1 MKVIIVGAHGEAK
14 ELINRVS
21 SGWSISVIDLD
32 QEKLRNF
39 TTNRQIDKI
48 QGDATSSLVLKK
60 AGLDEATAIVTLTLS
75 DEVNLEILKIAKQND
90 ILRLSSIINDSSN
103 IDKFKELDVELVEPD
118 ILLARRFEHILE
130 PRRVVS
136 QAFAGGRAEAL
147 EIEISSDSP
156 VRGKKLREIGS
167 DYYIVGALLRKGKV
181 IIPHGDTEIETGDL
195 VTIVLQSG
203 AFSNVINLFSG
214 SESRFPLEFGK
225 DIVVVLDNEKNLKY
239 LSESEFFIRNTK
251 ATSLKLITKEDLFD
265 NNLES
270 TEETLKAVLKD
281 QEFDITY
288 KNKISNKDLEN
299 YKGITVVERKE
310 NDKGKSYGEGWHT
323 DSSYLE
329 KTPKYTCLM
338 GKIVKKDQ
346 GQTLF
351 ASQLASYEALDQET
365 KDKIQ
370 NLVGIFSS
378 AGPISVTRLEREAER
393 GTGKSKDFVAEH
405 QIVKKVGTRKTLY
418 LSPGH
423 TIAIK
428 NLPEKESKDLLK
440 YLFNHQTKKEFQ
452 NSFFWEKN
460 TIVIW
465 DNHSVIHSAT
475 PFQGRRMMHRII
487 LDA

>member
-60 AGLDEATAIVTLTLS
+60 AGLDEATAIITLTLS
-75 DEVNLEILKIAKQND
+75 DEVNLEILKIAQQNN
-90 ILRLSSIINDSSN
+90 ILRLSSIINDSTN
-103 IDKFKELDVELVEPD
+103 VDKFKELDVELVEPD

-225 DIVVVLDNEKNLKY
+225 DIVVVLDNEKNLKN

-299 YKGITVVERKE
+299 FINENSIGTIFYPAEDSISKSKIKSLISIANKLKIPILFSRSTYPYKTIGLLINDNFDE
-310 NDKGKSYGEGWHT
+310 N
-323 DSSYLE
+323 SSNAIAFDLSSTMSA
-329 KTPKYTCLM
+329 K
-338 GKIVKKDQ
+338 
-346 GQTLF
+346 
-351 ASQLASYEALDQET
+351 
-365 KDKIQ
+365 
-370 NLVGIFSS
+370 LVGVIINQPTFLQSEGEQKVSNTVQKLQDIALSHEVQLDFENFEGNEAKIFTDQTQSYDLSIIGSS
-378 AGPISVTRLEREAER
+378 SSQSWQDRKVIEFVSTKSSSSV
-393 GTGKSKDFVAEH
+393 
-405 QIVKKVGTRKTLY
+405 LY
-418 LSPGH
+418 IP
-423 TIAIK
+423 
-428 NLPEKESKDLLK
+428 
-440 YLFNHQTKKEFQ
+440 
-452 NSFFWEKN
+452 
-460 TIVIW
+460 
-465 DNHSVIHSAT
+465 
-475 PFQGRRMMHRII
+475 R
-487 LDA
+487 

>member
-75 DEVNLEILKIAKQND
+75 DEVNLEILKIAKQNN
-90 ILRLSSIINDSSN
+90 ILRLSSIINDSSH

-225 DIVVVLDNEKNLKY
+225 DIVVVLDNEKNLKN

-299 YKGITVVERKE
+299 FINENSIGTIFYPVEDSISKSKIKSLISIANKSKIPILFSRSTYPYKTIGLLINDNFDENSSNAIAFDLSSTMSAKLAGVIINQPTFLQSDGEQKVSDTVQKLQDLALSHEVQLDFE
-310 NDKGKSYGEGWHT
+310 NFEGNEAKIFT
-323 DSSYLE
+323 DQTSSYDLSII
-329 KTPKYTCLM
+329 
-338 GKIVKKDQ
+338 GSNS
-346 GQTLF
+346 
-351 ASQLASYEALDQET
+351 SQSWQDRKVIEFVST
-365 KDKIQ
+365 
-370 NLVGIFSS
+370 NSNSS
-378 AGPISVTRLEREAER
+378 V
-393 GTGKSKDFVAEH
+393 
-405 QIVKKVGTRKTLY
+405 LY
-418 LSPGH
+418 IP
-423 TIAIK
+423 
-428 NLPEKESKDLLK
+428 
-440 YLFNHQTKKEFQ
+440 
-452 NSFFWEKN
+452 
-460 TIVIW
+460 
-465 DNHSVIHSAT
+465 
-475 PFQGRRMMHRII
+475 R
-487 LDA
+487 

>member
-75 DEVNLEILKIAKQND
+75 DEVNLEILKIAKQNN
-90 ILRLSSIINDSSN
+90 ILRLSSIINDSSH

-225 DIVVVLDNEKNLKY
+225 DIVVVLDNEKNLKN

-265 NNLES
+265 NDLES

-299 YKGITVVERKE
+299 FINENSIGTIFYPVEDSISKSKIKSLISIANKSKIPVLFSRSTYPYKTIGLLINDNFDENSSNAIAFDLSSTMSAKLVGVIINQPTFLQSDGEQKVSDTVQKLQDLALSHEVQLDFE
-310 NDKGKSYGEGWHT
+310 NFEGNEAKIFT
-323 DSSYLE
+323 DQTSSYDLSII
-329 KTPKYTCLM
+329 
-338 GKIVKKDQ
+338 GSNS
-346 GQTLF
+346 
-351 ASQLASYEALDQET
+351 SQSWQDRKVIEFVST
-365 KDKIQ
+365 
-370 NLVGIFSS
+370 NSNSS
-378 AGPISVTRLEREAER
+378 V
-393 GTGKSKDFVAEH
+393 
-405 QIVKKVGTRKTLY
+405 LY
-418 LSPGH
+418 IP
-423 TIAIK
+423 
-428 NLPEKESKDLLK
+428 
-440 YLFNHQTKKEFQ
+440 
-452 NSFFWEKN
+452 
-460 TIVIW
+460 
-465 DNHSVIHSAT
+465 
-475 PFQGRRMMHRII
+475 R
-487 LDA
+487 

>member
-75 DEVNLEILKIAKQND
+75 DEINLEILKIAKQND

-225 DIVVVLDNEKNLKY
+225 DIVVVLDNEKNLKN

-299 YKGITVVERKE
+299 FINENSIGTIFYPVEDSISKSKIKSLISIANKSKIPILFSRSTYPYKTIGLLINDNFDENSSNSIAFDLSSTMSAKLVGVIINQPTFLQSEGEQKVSDTVQKLQDLALSHEVQLDFE
-310 NDKGKSYGEGWHT
+310 NFEGNEAKIFT
-323 DSSYLE
+323 DQTSSYDLSII
-329 KTPKYTCLM
+329 
-338 GKIVKKDQ
+338 GSNS
-346 GQTLF
+346 
-351 ASQLASYEALDQET
+351 SQSWQDRKVIEFVST
-365 KDKIQ
+365 
-370 NLVGIFSS
+370 NSNSS
-378 AGPISVTRLEREAER
+378 V
-393 GTGKSKDFVAEH
+393 
-405 QIVKKVGTRKTLY
+405 LY
-418 LSPGH
+418 IP
-423 TIAIK
+423 
-428 NLPEKESKDLLK
+428 
-440 YLFNHQTKKEFQ
+440 
-452 NSFFWEKN
+452 
-460 TIVIW
+460 
-465 DNHSVIHSAT
+465 
-475 PFQGRRMMHRII
+475 R
-487 LDA
+487 

>member
-75 DEVNLEILKIAKQND
+75 DEVNLEILKIAKQNN
-90 ILRLSSIINDSSN
+90 ILRLSSIINDSSH

-225 DIVVVLDNEKNLKY
+225 DIVVVLDDEKNLKN

-251 ATSLKLITKEDLFD
+251 ANSLKLITKEDLFD

-299 YKGITVVERKE
+299 FINENSIGTIFYPVEDSISKSKIKSLISIANKSKIPVLFSRSTYPYKTIGLLINDNFDENSSNAIAFDLSSTMSAKLVGVIINQPTFLQSDGEQKLSDTVQKLQDLALSHEVQLDFE
-310 NDKGKSYGEGWHT
+310 NFEGNEAKIFT
-323 DSSYLE
+323 DQTSSYDLSII
-329 KTPKYTCLM
+329 
-338 GKIVKKDQ
+338 GSNS
-346 GQTLF
+346 
-351 ASQLASYEALDQET
+351 SQSWQDRKVIEFVST
-365 KDKIQ
+365 
-370 NLVGIFSS
+370 NSNSS
-378 AGPISVTRLEREAER
+378 V
-393 GTGKSKDFVAEH
+393 
-405 QIVKKVGTRKTLY
+405 LY
-418 LSPGH
+418 IP
-423 TIAIK
+423 
-428 NLPEKESKDLLK
+428 
-440 YLFNHQTKKEFQ
+440 
-452 NSFFWEKN
+452 
-460 TIVIW
+460 
-465 DNHSVIHSAT
+465 
-475 PFQGRRMMHRII
+475 R
-487 LDA
+487 

>member
-225 DIVVVLDNEKNLKY
+225 DIVVVLDNEKNLKN

-299 YKGITVVERKE
+299 FINENSIGTIFYPVEESISKSKIKSLISIANKSKIPVLFSRSTYPYKTIGLLINDNFDENSSNAIAFDLSSTMSAKLVGVIINQPTFLQSDGEQKVSDTVQKLQDLALSHEVQLDFE
-310 NDKGKSYGEGWHT
+310 NFEGNEAKIFT
-323 DSSYLE
+323 DQTSSYDLSII
-329 KTPKYTCLM
+329 
-338 GKIVKKDQ
+338 GSNS
-346 GQTLF
+346 
-351 ASQLASYEALDQET
+351 SQSWQDRKVIEFVST
-365 KDKIQ
+365 
-370 NLVGIFSS
+370 NSNSS
-378 AGPISVTRLEREAER
+378 V
-393 GTGKSKDFVAEH
+393 
-405 QIVKKVGTRKTLY
+405 LY
-418 LSPGH
+418 IP
-423 TIAIK
+423 
-428 NLPEKESKDLLK
+428 
-440 YLFNHQTKKEFQ
+440 
-452 NSFFWEKN
+452 
-460 TIVIW
+460 
-465 DNHSVIHSAT
+465 
-475 PFQGRRMMHRII
+475 R
-487 LDA
+487 

>member
-1 MKVIIVGAHGEAK
+1 VKVIIVGAHGEAK

-60 AGLDEATAIVTLTLS
+60 AGLDEATAIITLTLS

-103 IDKFKELDVELVEPD
+103 VDKFKELDVELVEPD

-203 AFSNVINLFSG
+203 AFSSVINLFSG

-225 DIVVVLDNEKNLKY
+225 DIVVVLDNEKNLKN

-251 ATSLKLITKEDLFD
+251 ATSLKLITKEDLFE

-299 YKGITVVERKE
+299 FVNENSIGTIFYPVE
-310 NDKGKSYGEGWHT
+310 
-323 DSSYLE
+323 DS
-329 KTPKYTCLM
+329 
-338 GKIVKKDQ
+338 
-346 GQTLF
+346 
-351 ASQLASYEALDQET
+351 
-365 KDKIQ
+365 
-370 NLVGIFSS
+370 
-378 AGPISVTRLEREAER
+378 IS
-393 GTGKSKDFVAEH
+393 KSKIKSLIGVANKSKVPILFSRSTYPYKTIGLLINDNFNESSSNSIAFDLSSTMSAKLAGVIINQPKFLQSEGEQKVSNTVQKLQDLALSHEVQLDFENFEGNEAKIFTD
-405 QIVKKVGTRKTLY
+405 QTSGYDLSIIGSNSSQSWQDRKVIEFVSTNSNSSVLY
-418 LSPGH
+418 IP
-423 TIAIK
+423 
-428 NLPEKESKDLLK
+428 
-440 YLFNHQTKKEFQ
+440 
-452 NSFFWEKN
+452 
-460 TIVIW
+460 
-465 DNHSVIHSAT
+465 
-475 PFQGRRMMHRII
+475 R
-487 LDA
+487 

>member
-1 MKVIIVGAHGEAK
+1 MCIRDR
-14 ELINRVS
+14 INSIS
-21 SGWSISVIDLD
+21 SGWSISVVDLD

-90 ILRLSSIINDSSN
+90 ILRLSSIINDSAN

-181 IIPHGDTEIETGDL
+181 IIPHGDTEIKTGDL

-225 DIVVVLDNEKNLKY
+225 DIVVVLDNEKNLKN

-288 KNKISNKDLEN
+288 RNKISNKDLEN
-299 YKGITVVERKE
+299 FINENSIGTIFYPVEESISKSKIKSLISIANKSKIPILFSRSTYPYKTIGLLINDNFDENSSNSIAFDLSSTMSAKLAGVIINQPTFLQSDGEQKVSDTVQKLQDLALSHEVQLDFE
-310 NDKGKSYGEGWHT
+310 NFEGNEAKIFT
-323 DSSYLE
+323 DQTSSYDLSII
-329 KTPKYTCLM
+329 
-338 GKIVKKDQ
+338 GSNS
-346 GQTLF
+346 
-351 ASQLASYEALDQET
+351 SQSWQDRKVIEFVST
-365 KDKIQ
+365 
-370 NLVGIFSS
+370 NSNSS
-378 AGPISVTRLEREAER
+378 L
-393 GTGKSKDFVAEH
+393 
-405 QIVKKVGTRKTLY
+405 LY
-418 LSPGH
+418 IP
-423 TIAIK
+423 
-428 NLPEKESKDLLK
+428 
-440 YLFNHQTKKEFQ
+440 
-452 NSFFWEKN
+452 
-460 TIVIW
+460 
-465 DNHSVIHSAT
+465 
-475 PFQGRRMMHRII
+475 R
-487 LDA
+487 

>member
-14 ELINRVS
+14 ELINRIS
-21 SGWSISVIDLD
+21 SGWSISVVDLD

-90 ILRLSSIINDSSN
+90 ILRLSSIINDSAN

-225 DIVVVLDNEKNLKY
+225 DIVVVLDNEKNLKN

-288 KNKISNKDLEN
+288 RNKISNKDLEN
-299 YKGITVVERKE
+299 FINENSIGTIFYPVEESISKSKIKSLISIANKSKIPILFSRSTYPYKTIGLLINDNFDENSSNSIAFDLSSTMSAKLAGVIINQPTFLQSDGEQKVSDTVQKLQDLALSHEVKLDFE
-310 NDKGKSYGEGWHT
+310 NFEGNEAKIFT
-323 DSSYLE
+323 DQTSSYDLSII
-329 KTPKYTCLM
+329 
-338 GKIVKKDQ
+338 GSNS
-346 GQTLF
+346 
-351 ASQLASYEALDQET
+351 SQSWQDRKVIEFVST
-365 KDKIQ
+365 
-370 NLVGIFSS
+370 NSNSS
-378 AGPISVTRLEREAER
+378 L
-393 GTGKSKDFVAEH
+393 
-405 QIVKKVGTRKTLY
+405 LY
-418 LSPGH
+418 IP
-423 TIAIK
+423 
-428 NLPEKESKDLLK
+428 
-440 YLFNHQTKKEFQ
+440 
-452 NSFFWEKN
+452 
-460 TIVIW
+460 
-465 DNHSVIHSAT
+465 
-475 PFQGRRMMHRII
+475 R
-487 LDA
+487 

>member
-14 ELINRVS
+14 ELINRIS
-21 SGWSISVIDLD
+21 SGWSISVVDLD

-75 DEVNLEILKIAKQND
+75 DEVNLEILKIAKEND
-90 ILRLSSIINDSSN
+90 ILRLSSIINDSAN

-181 IIPHGDTEIETGDL
+181 IIPHGDTEIKTGDL

-225 DIVVVLDNEKNLKY
+225 DIVVVLDNEKNLKN

-288 KNKISNKDLEN
+288 KNKISNKDLEKFIN
-299 YKGITVVERKE
+299 ENSIGTIFYPVEESISKSKIKSLISIANKSKIPILFSRSTYPYKTIGLLINDNFDE
-310 NDKGKSYGEGWHT
+310 NSSNSIAFDLSSTLSAKLAGVIINQPTFLQSDGEQKVSDTIQKLQDLALSHEVKLDFENFEGNEAKIFT
-323 DSSYLE
+323 DQTSSYDLSII
-329 KTPKYTCLM
+329 
-338 GKIVKKDQ
+338 GSNS
-346 GQTLF
+346 
-351 ASQLASYEALDQET
+351 SQSWQDRKVIEFVST
-365 KDKIQ
+365 
-370 NLVGIFSS
+370 NSNSS
-378 AGPISVTRLEREAER
+378 L
-393 GTGKSKDFVAEH
+393 
-405 QIVKKVGTRKTLY
+405 LY
-418 LSPGH
+418 IP
-423 TIAIK
+423 
-428 NLPEKESKDLLK
+428 
-440 YLFNHQTKKEFQ
+440 
-452 NSFFWEKN
+452 
-460 TIVIW
+460 
-465 DNHSVIHSAT
+465 
-475 PFQGRRMMHRII
+475 R
-487 LDA
+487 

>member
-75 DEVNLEILKIAKQND
+75 DEVNLEILKIAQQND
-90 ILRLSSIINDSSN
+90 ILRLSSIINNSSN

-225 DIVVVLDNEKNLKY
+225 DIVVVLDNEKNLKN

-299 YKGITVVERKE
+299 FTNENSIGTIFYPVEDSISKSKIKSLISIANKSKIPVLFSRSTYPYKTIGLLINDNFDENSSNAIAFDLSSTMSAKLVGVIINQPTFLQSDGEQKVSDTVQKLQDLALSHEVQLDFE
-310 NDKGKSYGEGWHT
+310 NFEGNEAKIFT
-323 DSSYLE
+323 DQTSSYDLSII
-329 KTPKYTCLM
+329 
-338 GKIVKKDQ
+338 GSNS
-346 GQTLF
+346 
-351 ASQLASYEALDQET
+351 SQSWQDRKVIEFVST
-365 KDKIQ
+365 
-370 NLVGIFSS
+370 NSNSS
-378 AGPISVTRLEREAER
+378 V
-393 GTGKSKDFVAEH
+393 
-405 QIVKKVGTRKTLY
+405 LY
-418 LSPGH
+418 IP
-423 TIAIK
+423 
-428 NLPEKESKDLLK
+428 
-440 YLFNHQTKKEFQ
+440 
-452 NSFFWEKN
+452 
-460 TIVIW
+460 
-465 DNHSVIHSAT
+465 
-475 PFQGRRMMHRII
+475 R
-487 LDA
+487 

>member
-60 AGLDEATAIVTLTLS
+60 AGLDEATAIITLTLS

-103 IDKFKELDVELVEPD
+103 VDKFKELDVELVEPD

-203 AFSNVINLFSG
+203 AFSSVINLFSG

-225 DIVVVLDNEKNLKY
+225 DIVVVLDNEKNLKN

-251 ATSLKLITKEDLFD
+251 ATSLKLITKEDLFE

-299 YKGITVVERKE
+299 FVNENSIGTIFYPVE
-310 NDKGKSYGEGWHT
+310 DSISKS
-323 DSSYLE
+323 
-329 KTPKYTCLM
+329 
-338 GKIVKKDQ
+338 KIKS
-346 GQTLF
+346 L
-351 ASQLASYEALDQET
+351 
-365 KDKIQ
+365 
-370 NLVGIFSS
+370 
-378 AGPISVTRLEREAER
+378 ISVAN
-393 GTGKSKDFVAEH
+393 KSKVPILFSRSTYPYKTIGLLINDNFNESSSNSIAFDLSSTMSAKLAGVIINQPKFLQSEGEQKVSNTVQKLQDLALSHEVQLDFENFEGNEAKIFTD
-405 QIVKKVGTRKTLY
+405 QTSGYDLSIIGSNSSQSWQDRKVIEFVSTNSNSSVLY
-418 LSPGH
+418 
-423 TIAIK
+423 
-428 NLPEKESKDLLK
+428 
-440 YLFNHQTKKEFQ
+440 
-452 NSFFWEKN
+452 
-460 TIVIW
+460 
-465 DNHSVIHSAT
+465 T
-475 PFQGRRMMHRII
+475 PR
-487 LDA
+487 

>member
-75 DEVNLEILKIAKQND
+75 DEVNLEILKIAKQNN
-90 ILRLSSIINDSSN
+90 ILRLSSIINDSSH

-225 DIVVVLDNEKNLKY
+225 DIVVVLDNEKNLKN

-251 ATSLKLITKEDLFD
+251 ANSLKLITKEDLFD

-299 YKGITVVERKE
+299 FINENSIGTIFYPAEDNISKSKIKSLISIANKLKIPILFSRSTYPYKTIGLLINDNFDENSSNAIAFDLSSTMSAKLVGVIINQPTFLQSDGEQKVSDTVQKLQDLALSHEVQLDFE
-310 NDKGKSYGEGWHT
+310 NFEGNEAKIFT
-323 DSSYLE
+323 DQTSSYDLSII
-329 KTPKYTCLM
+329 
-338 GKIVKKDQ
+338 GSNS
-346 GQTLF
+346 
-351 ASQLASYEALDQET
+351 SQSWQDRKVIEFVST
-365 KDKIQ
+365 
-370 NLVGIFSS
+370 NSNSS
-378 AGPISVTRLEREAER
+378 V
-393 GTGKSKDFVAEH
+393 
-405 QIVKKVGTRKTLY
+405 LY
-418 LSPGH
+418 IP
-423 TIAIK
+423 
-428 NLPEKESKDLLK
+428 
-440 YLFNHQTKKEFQ
+440 
-452 NSFFWEKN
+452 
-460 TIVIW
+460 
-465 DNHSVIHSAT
+465 
-475 PFQGRRMMHRII
+475 R
-487 LDA
+487 

>member
-39 TTNRQIDKI
+39 STNRQIDKI

-75 DEVNLEILKIAKQND
+75 DEVNLEILNIAKQNN
-90 ILRLSSIINDSSN
+90 ILRLSSIINESSN
-103 IDKFKELDVELVEPD
+103 AGKFKDLDVDLVEPD

-203 AFSNVINLFSG
+203 AFSSVINLFSG

-225 DIVVVLDNEKNLKY
+225 DIVVVLDNEKNLKN

-251 ATSLKLITKEDLFD
+251 ATSLRLITKEDLFE

-270 TEETLKAVLKD
+270 TEETLKAILKD
-281 QEFDITY
+281 QEFDVTY
-288 KNKISNKDLEN
+288 KNKITIKDLEN
-299 YKGITVVERKE
+299 FMKDNSIGTIFYPVMDGTAKSKIKSLIGVANKAKVPILFSKTTYPYKNIGLLINDNFDENSSNSIAFDLSSTMSAKLFGVIINQPKFLQSEVENKVSNTVQKLQDLALSNEVQLDFV
-310 NDKGKSYGEGWHT
+310 NFEGN
-323 DSSYLE
+323 
-329 KTPKYTCLM
+329 
-338 GKIVKKDQ
+338 
-346 GQTLF
+346 
-351 ASQLASYEALDQET
+351 EA
-365 KDKIQ
+365 K
-370 NLVGIFSS
+370 IFSEQTS
-378 AGPISVTRLEREAER
+378 DYDLAIIGSNPSQSWQDRKIIEFVSTNSNSSV
-393 GTGKSKDFVAEH
+393 
-405 QIVKKVGTRKTLY
+405 LY
-418 LSPGH
+418 VP
-423 TIAIK
+423 
-428 NLPEKESKDLLK
+428 
-440 YLFNHQTKKEFQ
+440 
-452 NSFFWEKN
+452 
-460 TIVIW
+460 
-465 DNHSVIHSAT
+465 
-475 PFQGRRMMHRII
+475 R
-487 LDA
+487 

>member
-14 ELINRVS
+14 ELINRIS

-75 DEVNLEILKIAKQND
+75 DEVNLEILKIAKQNN
-90 ILRLSSIINDSSN
+90 ILRLSSIINDSAN
-103 IDKFKELDVELVEPD
+103 IHHFKELDIEIVEPD
-118 ILLARRFEHILE
+118 TLLARRFEYILE

-136 QAFAGGRAEAL
+136 QAFAGGRAEAI

-167 DYYIVGALLRKGKV
+167 DYYIVGALLRQNKV

-225 DIVVVLDNEKNLKY
+225 DIFVVLDNEKNLKN

-251 ATSLKLITKEDLFD
+251 ATSLKVLTKQDLFD
-265 NNLES
+265 NNLE
-270 TEETLKAVLKD
+270 TIEETLKAILKD
-281 QEFDITY
+281 QEFDATF

-299 YKGITVVERKE
+299 FVKE
-310 NDKGKSYGEGWHT
+310 NSIGTIFYPVEEGVAKT
-323 DSSYLE
+323 KIKALINIANKTKIPILFSRSTYPYKTIGLLINDNFDQTSSNSIAFDLSSTMSA
-329 KTPKYTCLM
+329 K
-338 GKIVKKDQ
+338 
-346 GQTLF
+346 
-351 ASQLASYEALDQET
+351 
-365 KDKIQ
+365 
-370 NLVGIFSS
+370 LVGVTINQPKFLQSEGEQKVSSTVQKLQDLALSHEVQIDFENFEGNEAKIFTEQTSNYDLSIIGSNSS
-378 AGPISVTRLEREAER
+378 QSWQDRKIIEFVSTNSNSSV
-393 GTGKSKDFVAEH
+393 
-405 QIVKKVGTRKTLY
+405 LY
-418 LSPGH
+418 VP
-423 TIAIK
+423 
-428 NLPEKESKDLLK
+428 
-440 YLFNHQTKKEFQ
+440 
-452 NSFFWEKN
+452 
-460 TIVIW
+460 
-465 DNHSVIHSAT
+465 
-475 PFQGRRMMHRII
+475 R
-487 LDA
+487 

>member
-14 ELINRVS
+14 ELINRIS

-75 DEVNLEILKIAKQND
+75 DEVNLEILKIAKQNN
-90 ILRLSSIINDSSN
+90 ILRLSSIINDSAN
-103 IDKFKELDVELVEPD
+103 IHHFKELDIEIVEPD
-118 ILLARRFEHILE
+118 TLLARRFEYILE

-136 QAFAGGRAEAL
+136 QAFAGGRAEAI

-167 DYYIVGALLRKGKV
+167 DYYIVGALLRQNKV

-225 DIVVVLDNEKNLKY
+225 DIFVVLDNEKNLKN

-251 ATSLKLITKEDLFD
+251 ATSLKVLTKQDLFD
-265 NNLES
+265 NNLE
-270 TEETLKAVLKD
+270 TIEETLKAILKD
-281 QEFDITY
+281 QEFDATF

-299 YKGITVVERKE
+299 FVKE
-310 NDKGKSYGEGWHT
+310 NSIGTIFYPVEEGVAKT
-323 DSSYLE
+323 KIKALINIANKTKIPILFSRSTYPYKTIGLLINDNFDQTSSNSIAFDLSSTMSA
-329 KTPKYTCLM
+329 K
-338 GKIVKKDQ
+338 
-346 GQTLF
+346 
-351 ASQLASYEALDQET
+351 
-365 KDKIQ
+365 
-370 NLVGIFSS
+370 LVGVTINQPKFLQSEGEQKVSSTVQKLQDLALSHEVQLDFENFEGNEAKIFTEQTSNYDLSIIGSNSS
-378 AGPISVTRLEREAER
+378 QSWQDRKIIEFVSTNSNSSV
-393 GTGKSKDFVAEH
+393 
-405 QIVKKVGTRKTLY
+405 LY
-418 LSPGH
+418 VP
-423 TIAIK
+423 
-428 NLPEKESKDLLK
+428 
-440 YLFNHQTKKEFQ
+440 
-452 NSFFWEKN
+452 
-460 TIVIW
+460 
-465 DNHSVIHSAT
+465 
-475 PFQGRRMMHRII
+475 R
-487 LDA
+487 

>member
-75 DEVNLEILKIAKQND
+75 DEVNLEILKIAKQNN
-90 ILRLSSIINDSSN
+90 ILRLSSIINDSSH

-203 AFSNVINLFSG
+203 AFSSVINLFSG

-225 DIVVVLDNEKNLKY
+225 DIVVVLDNEKNLKN

-299 YKGITVVERKE
+299 FINENSIGTIFYPVEDSISKSKIKSLISIANKSKIPVLFSRSTYPYKTIGLLINDNFDENSSNAIAFDLSSTMSAKLVGVIINQPTFLQSDGEQKVSDTVQKLQDLALSHEVQLDFE
-310 NDKGKSYGEGWHT
+310 NFEGNEAKIFT
-323 DSSYLE
+323 DQTSSYDLS
-329 KTPKYTCLM
+329 LI
-338 GKIVKKDQ
+338 GSNS
-346 GQTLF
+346 
-351 ASQLASYEALDQET
+351 SQSWQVRKVIEFVST
-365 KDKIQ
+365 
-370 NLVGIFSS
+370 NSNSS
-378 AGPISVTRLEREAER
+378 V
-393 GTGKSKDFVAEH
+393 
-405 QIVKKVGTRKTLY
+405 LY
-418 LSPGH
+418 IP
-423 TIAIK
+423 
-428 NLPEKESKDLLK
+428 
-440 YLFNHQTKKEFQ
+440 
-452 NSFFWEKN
+452 
-460 TIVIW
+460 
-465 DNHSVIHSAT
+465 
-475 PFQGRRMMHRII
+475 R
-487 LDA
+487 

>member
-75 DEVNLEILKIAKQND
+75 DEVNLEILKIAKQNN
-90 ILRLSSIINDSSN
+90 ILRLSSIINDSSH

-225 DIVVVLDNEKNLKY
+225 DIVVVLDNEKNLKN

-251 ATSLKLITKEDLFD
+251 ANSLKLITKEDLFD

-299 YKGITVVERKE
+299 FINENSIGTIFYPVDDSISKSKIKSLISIANKSKIPVLFSRSTYPYKTIGLLINDNFDENSSNAIAFDLSSTMSAKLVGVIINQPTFLQSDGEQKVSDTVQKLQDLALSHEVQLDFE
-310 NDKGKSYGEGWHT
+310 NFEGNEAKIFT
-323 DSSYLE
+323 DQTSSYDLSII
-329 KTPKYTCLM
+329 
-338 GKIVKKDQ
+338 GSNS
-346 GQTLF
+346 
-351 ASQLASYEALDQET
+351 SQSWQDRKVIEFVST
-365 KDKIQ
+365 
-370 NLVGIFSS
+370 NSNSS
-378 AGPISVTRLEREAER
+378 V
-393 GTGKSKDFVAEH
+393 
-405 QIVKKVGTRKTLY
+405 LY
-418 LSPGH
+418 IP
-423 TIAIK
+423 
-428 NLPEKESKDLLK
+428 
-440 YLFNHQTKKEFQ
+440 
-452 NSFFWEKN
+452 
-460 TIVIW
+460 
-465 DNHSVIHSAT
+465 
-475 PFQGRRMMHRII
+475 R
-487 LDA
+487 

>member
-39 TTNRQIDKI
+39 STNRQIDKI

-75 DEVNLEILKIAKQND
+75 DEVNLEILNIAKQNN
-90 ILRLSSIINDSSN
+90 ILRLSSIINESSN
-103 IDKFKELDVELVEPD
+103 AGKFKDLDVDLVEPD

-195 VTIVLQSG
+195 VTVVLQSG

-225 DIVVVLDNEKNLKY
+225 DIVVVLDNEKNLKN

-251 ATSLKLITKEDLFD
+251 ATSLRLITKEDLFE

-270 TEETLKAVLKD
+270 TEETLKAILKD
-281 QEFDITY
+281 QEFDVTY
-288 KNKISNKDLEN
+288 KNKITIKDLEN
-299 YKGITVVERKE
+299 FMKDNSIGTIFYPVMDGTAKSKIKSLIGVANKAKVPILFSKTTYPYKNIGLLINDNFDENSSNSIAFDLSSTMSAKLFGVIINQPKFLQSEVENKVSNTVQKLQDLALSNEVQLDFV
-310 NDKGKSYGEGWHT
+310 NFEGN
-323 DSSYLE
+323 
-329 KTPKYTCLM
+329 
-338 GKIVKKDQ
+338 
-346 GQTLF
+346 
-351 ASQLASYEALDQET
+351 EA
-365 KDKIQ
+365 K
-370 NLVGIFSS
+370 IFSEQTS
-378 AGPISVTRLEREAER
+378 DYDLAIIGSNPSQSWQDRKIIEFVSTNSNSSV
-393 GTGKSKDFVAEH
+393 
-405 QIVKKVGTRKTLY
+405 LY
-418 LSPGH
+418 VP
-423 TIAIK
+423 
-428 NLPEKESKDLLK
+428 
-440 YLFNHQTKKEFQ
+440 
-452 NSFFWEKN
+452 
-460 TIVIW
+460 
-465 DNHSVIHSAT
+465 
-475 PFQGRRMMHRII
+475 R
-487 LDA
+487 

>member
-1 MKVIIVGAHGEAK
+1 VKVIIVGAHGEAK

-60 AGLDEATAIVTLTLS
+60 AGLDEATAIITLTLS

-103 IDKFKELDVELVEPD
+103 VDKFKELDVELVEPD

-203 AFSNVINLFSG
+203 AFSSVINLFSG

-225 DIVVVLDNEKNLKY
+225 DIVVVLDNEKNLKN

-251 ATSLKLITKEDLFD
+251 ATSLKLITKEDLFE

-299 YKGITVVERKE
+299 FVNENSIGTIFYPVE
-310 NDKGKSYGEGWHT
+310 
-323 DSSYLE
+323 DS
-329 KTPKYTCLM
+329 
-338 GKIVKKDQ
+338 
-346 GQTLF
+346 
-351 ASQLASYEALDQET
+351 
-365 KDKIQ
+365 
-370 NLVGIFSS
+370 
-378 AGPISVTRLEREAER
+378 IS
-393 GTGKSKDFVAEH
+393 KSKIKSLISIANKSKVPILFSRSTYPYKTIGLLINDNFNESSSNSIAFDLSSTMSAKLAGVIINQPKFLQSEGEQKVSNTVQKLQDLALSHEVQLDFENFEGNEAKIFTD
-405 QIVKKVGTRKTLY
+405 QTSGYDLSIIGSNPSQSWQDRKVIEFVSTNSNSSVLY
-418 LSPGH
+418 IP
-423 TIAIK
+423 
-428 NLPEKESKDLLK
+428 
-440 YLFNHQTKKEFQ
+440 
-452 NSFFWEKN
+452 
-460 TIVIW
+460 
-465 DNHSVIHSAT
+465 
-475 PFQGRRMMHRII
+475 R
-487 LDA
+487 

>member
-75 DEVNLEILKIAKQND
+75 DEVNLEILKIAKQNN
-90 ILRLSSIINDSSN
+90 ILRLSSIINDSSH

-225 DIVVVLDNEKNLKY
+225 DIVVVLDNEKNLKN

-299 YKGITVVERKE
+299 FINENSIGTIFYPVEDSISKSKIKSLISIANKSKIPVLFSRSTYPYKNIGLLINDNFGENSSNAIAFDLSSTMSAKLVGVIINQPTFLQSDGEQKVSDTVQKLQDLALSHEVQLDFE
-310 NDKGKSYGEGWHT
+310 NFEGNEAKIFT
-323 DSSYLE
+323 DQTSSYDLSII
-329 KTPKYTCLM
+329 
-338 GKIVKKDQ
+338 GSNS
-346 GQTLF
+346 
-351 ASQLASYEALDQET
+351 SQSWQDRKVIEFVSANS
-365 KDKIQ
+365 
-370 NLVGIFSS
+370 NSS
-378 AGPISVTRLEREAER
+378 L
-393 GTGKSKDFVAEH
+393 
-405 QIVKKVGTRKTLY
+405 LY
-418 LSPGH
+418 IP
-423 TIAIK
+423 
-428 NLPEKESKDLLK
+428 
-440 YLFNHQTKKEFQ
+440 
-452 NSFFWEKN
+452 
-460 TIVIW
+460 
-465 DNHSVIHSAT
+465 
-475 PFQGRRMMHRII
+475 R
-487 LDA
+487 

>member
-90 ILRLSSIINDSSN
+90 ILRLSSIINDSYN

-181 IIPHGDTEIETGDL
+181 IIPHGDTEIQTGDL

-225 DIVVVLDNEKNLKY
+225 DIVVVLDNEKNLKN

-288 KNKISNKDLEN
+288 RNKISNKDLEN
-299 YKGITVVERKE
+299 FINENSIGTIFYPVEESISKSKIKSLISIANKSKIPILFSRSTYPYKTIGLLINDNFDENSSNSIAFDLSSTMSAKLAGVIINQPTFLQSDGEQKVSDTVQKLQDLALSHEVQLDFE
-310 NDKGKSYGEGWHT
+310 NFEGNEAKIFT
-323 DSSYLE
+323 DQTSSYDLSII
-329 KTPKYTCLM
+329 
-338 GKIVKKDQ
+338 GSNS
-346 GQTLF
+346 
-351 ASQLASYEALDQET
+351 SQSWQDRKVIEFVST
-365 KDKIQ
+365 
-370 NLVGIFSS
+370 NSNSS
-378 AGPISVTRLEREAER
+378 L
-393 GTGKSKDFVAEH
+393 
-405 QIVKKVGTRKTLY
+405 LY
-418 LSPGH
+418 IP
-423 TIAIK
+423 
-428 NLPEKESKDLLK
+428 
-440 YLFNHQTKKEFQ
+440 
-452 NSFFWEKN
+452 
-460 TIVIW
+460 
-465 DNHSVIHSAT
+465 
-475 PFQGRRMMHRII
+475 R
-487 LDA
+487 

>member
-103 IDKFKELDVELVEPD
+103 VDKFKELDIELVEPD

-225 DIVVVLDNEKNLKY
+225 DIVVVLDNEKNLKN

-299 YKGITVVERKE
+299 FINENSIGTIFYPVEDSISKSKIKSLISIANKSKIPVLFSRSTYPYKTIGLLINDNFDENSSNAIAFDLSSTMSAKLVGVIINQPTFLQSDGEQKVSDTVQKLQDLALSHEVQLDFE
-310 NDKGKSYGEGWHT
+310 NFEGNEAKIFT
-323 DSSYLE
+323 DQTSSYDLSIIG
-329 KTPKYTCLM
+329 TNS
-338 GKIVKKDQ
+338 
-346 GQTLF
+346 
-351 ASQLASYEALDQET
+351 SQSWQDRKVIEFVST
-365 KDKIQ
+365 
-370 NLVGIFSS
+370 NSNSS
-378 AGPISVTRLEREAER
+378 V
-393 GTGKSKDFVAEH
+393 
-405 QIVKKVGTRKTLY
+405 LY
-418 LSPGH
+418 IP
-423 TIAIK
+423 
-428 NLPEKESKDLLK
+428 
-440 YLFNHQTKKEFQ
+440 
-452 NSFFWEKN
+452 
-460 TIVIW
+460 
-465 DNHSVIHSAT
+465 
-475 PFQGRRMMHRII
+475 R
-487 LDA
+487 

>member
-1 MKVIIVGAHGEAK
+1 VKVIIVGAHGEAK

-225 DIVVVLDNEKNLKY
+225 DIVVVLDNEKNLKN

-299 YKGITVVERKE
+299 FVNENSIGTIFYPVEDSISKSKIKSLISIANKSKIPVLFSRSTYPYKTIGLLINDNFDENSSNSIAFDLSSTMSAKLVGVIINQPTFLQSDGEQKVSDTVQKLQDLALSHEVQLDFE
-310 NDKGKSYGEGWHT
+310 NFEGNEAKIFT
-323 DSSYLE
+323 DQTSSYDLSII
-329 KTPKYTCLM
+329 
-338 GKIVKKDQ
+338 GSNS
-346 GQTLF
+346 
-351 ASQLASYEALDQET
+351 SQSWQDRKVIEFVST
-365 KDKIQ
+365 
-370 NLVGIFSS
+370 NSNSS
-378 AGPISVTRLEREAER
+378 V
-393 GTGKSKDFVAEH
+393 
-405 QIVKKVGTRKTLY
+405 LY
-418 LSPGH
+418 IP
-423 TIAIK
+423 
-428 NLPEKESKDLLK
+428 
-440 YLFNHQTKKEFQ
+440 
-452 NSFFWEKN
+452 
-460 TIVIW
+460 
-465 DNHSVIHSAT
+465 
-475 PFQGRRMMHRII
+475 R
-487 LDA
+487 

>member
-75 DEVNLEILKIAKQND
+75 DEVNLEILKIAKQNN
-90 ILRLSSIINDSSN
+90 ILRLSSIINDSSH

-225 DIVVVLDNEKNLKY
+225 DIVVVLDNEKNLKN

-299 YKGITVVERKE
+299 FINENSIGTIFYPVEDSISKSKIKSLISIANKSKIPVLFSRSTYPYKTIGLLINDNFDENSSNAIAFDLSSTMSAKLVGVIINQPTFLQSEGEQKVSDTVQKLQDLALSHEVQLDFE
-310 NDKGKSYGEGWHT
+310 NFEGNEAKIFT
-323 DSSYLE
+323 DQTSSYDLSII
-329 KTPKYTCLM
+329 
-338 GKIVKKDQ
+338 GSNS
-346 GQTLF
+346 
-351 ASQLASYEALDQET
+351 SQSWQDRKVIEFVST
-365 KDKIQ
+365 
-370 NLVGIFSS
+370 NSNSS
-378 AGPISVTRLEREAER
+378 V
-393 GTGKSKDFVAEH
+393 
-405 QIVKKVGTRKTLY
+405 LY
-418 LSPGH
+418 IP
-423 TIAIK
+423 
-428 NLPEKESKDLLK
+428 
-440 YLFNHQTKKEFQ
+440 
-452 NSFFWEKN
+452 
-460 TIVIW
+460 
-465 DNHSVIHSAT
+465 
-475 PFQGRRMMHRII
+475 R
-487 LDA
+487 

>member
-60 AGLDEATAIVTLTLS
+60 AGLDEATAIITLTLS

-103 IDKFKELDVELVEPD
+103 VDKFKELDVELVEPN

-225 DIVVVLDNEKNLKY
+225 DIVVVLDNEKNLKN

-299 YKGITVVERKE
+299 FINENSIGTIFYPVEDSISKSKIKSLISIANKSKIPVLFSRSTYPYKTIGLLINDNFDENSSNAIAFDLSSTMSAKLVGVIINQPTFLQSDGEQKVSDTVQKLQDLALSHEVQLDFE
-310 NDKGKSYGEGWHT
+310 NFEGNEAKIFT
-323 DSSYLE
+323 DQTSSYDLSII
-329 KTPKYTCLM
+329 
-338 GKIVKKDQ
+338 GSNS
-346 GQTLF
+346 
-351 ASQLASYEALDQET
+351 SQSWQDRKVIEFVST
-365 KDKIQ
+365 
-370 NLVGIFSS
+370 NSNSS
-378 AGPISVTRLEREAER
+378 V
-393 GTGKSKDFVAEH
+393 
-405 QIVKKVGTRKTLY
+405 LY
-418 LSPGH
+418 IP
-423 TIAIK
+423 
-428 NLPEKESKDLLK
+428 
-440 YLFNHQTKKEFQ
+440 
-452 NSFFWEKN
+452 
-460 TIVIW
+460 
-465 DNHSVIHSAT
+465 
-475 PFQGRRMMHRII
+475 R
-487 LDA
+487 

>member
-14 ELINRVS
+14 ELINRIS

-60 AGLDEATAIVTLTLS
+60 AGLDEATAIITLTLS
-75 DEVNLEILKIAKQND
+75 DEVNMEILKIAKQND

-103 IDKFKELDVELVEPD
+103 VDKFKELDVELVEPD

-156 VRGKKLREIGS
+156 VRGKKLRQIGS

-203 AFSNVINLFSG
+203 AFSSVINLFSG

-225 DIVVVLDNEKNLKY
+225 DIVVVLDNEKNLKN

-251 ATSLKLITKEDLFD
+251 ATSLKLITKEDLFE

-270 TEETLKAVLKD
+270 TEDTLKAVLKD

-299 YKGITVVERKE
+299 FVNENSIGTIFYPVE
-310 NDKGKSYGEGWHT
+310 
-323 DSSYLE
+323 DS
-329 KTPKYTCLM
+329 
-338 GKIVKKDQ
+338 
-346 GQTLF
+346 
-351 ASQLASYEALDQET
+351 
-365 KDKIQ
+365 
-370 NLVGIFSS
+370 
-378 AGPISVTRLEREAER
+378 IS
-393 GTGKSKDFVAEH
+393 KSKIKSLISIANKSKVPILFSRSTYPYKTIGLLINDNFDENSSNSIAFDLSSTMSAKLAGVIINQPKFLQSEGEQKVSNTVQKLQDLALSHEVQLDFENFEGNEAKIFTN
-405 QIVKKVGTRKTLY
+405 QTSGYDLSIIGSNSSQSWQDRKVIEFVSINSNSSVLY
-418 LSPGH
+418 IP
-423 TIAIK
+423 
-428 NLPEKESKDLLK
+428 
-440 YLFNHQTKKEFQ
+440 
-452 NSFFWEKN
+452 
-460 TIVIW
+460 
-465 DNHSVIHSAT
+465 
-475 PFQGRRMMHRII
+475 R
-487 LDA
+487 

>member
-14 ELINRVS
+14 ELINRIS
-21 SGWSISVIDLD
+21 SGWSISVVDLD

-90 ILRLSSIINDSSN
+90 ILRLSSIINDSAN
-103 IDKFKELDVELVEPD
+103 FDKFKELDVELVEPD

-225 DIVVVLDNEKNLKY
+225 DIVVVLDNEKNLKN

-299 YKGITVVERKE
+299 FVNENSIGTIFYPVEE
-310 NDKGKSYGEGWHT
+310 S
-323 DSSYLE
+323 
-329 KTPKYTCLM
+329 
-338 GKIVKKDQ
+338 
-346 GQTLF
+346 
-351 ASQLASYEALDQET
+351 
-365 KDKIQ
+365 
-370 NLVGIFSS
+370 
-378 AGPISVTRLEREAER
+378 IS
-393 GTGKSKDFVAEH
+393 KSKIKSLISIANKSKIPILFSRSTYPYKTIGLLINDNFDENSSNSIAFDLSSTMSAKLAGVIINQPTFLQSDGEQKVSDTVQKLQDLALSHEVQLDFENFEGNEAKIFTD
-405 QIVKKVGTRKTLY
+405 QTSNYDLSIIGSNSSQSWQDRKVIEFVSTNSNSSLLY
-418 LSPGH
+418 IP
-423 TIAIK
+423 
-428 NLPEKESKDLLK
+428 
-440 YLFNHQTKKEFQ
+440 
-452 NSFFWEKN
+452 
-460 TIVIW
+460 
-465 DNHSVIHSAT
+465 
-475 PFQGRRMMHRII
+475 R
-487 LDA
+487 

>member
-75 DEVNLEILKIAKQND
+75 DEVNLEILKIAKQNN

-225 DIVVVLDNEKNLKY
+225 DIVVVLDNEKNLKN

-299 YKGITVVERKE
+299 FINENSIGTIFYPVEDSISKSKIKSLISIANKSKIPVLFSRSTYPYKTIGLLINDNFDENSSNAIAFDLSSTMSAKLVGVIINQPTFLQSDGEQKVSDTVQKLQDLALSHEVQLDFE
-310 NDKGKSYGEGWHT
+310 NFEGNEAKIFT
-323 DSSYLE
+323 DQTSSYDLSII
-329 KTPKYTCLM
+329 
-338 GKIVKKDQ
+338 GSNS
-346 GQTLF
+346 
-351 ASQLASYEALDQET
+351 SQSWQDRKVIEFVST
-365 KDKIQ
+365 
-370 NLVGIFSS
+370 NSNSS
-378 AGPISVTRLEREAER
+378 V
-393 GTGKSKDFVAEH
+393 
-405 QIVKKVGTRKTLY
+405 LY
-418 LSPGH
+418 IP
-423 TIAIK
+423 
-428 NLPEKESKDLLK
+428 
-440 YLFNHQTKKEFQ
+440 
-452 NSFFWEKN
+452 
-460 TIVIW
+460 
-465 DNHSVIHSAT
+465 
-475 PFQGRRMMHRII
+475 R
-487 LDA
+487 

>member
-225 DIVVVLDNEKNLKY
+225 DIVVVLDNEKNLKN
-239 LSESEFFIRNTK
+239 LSESEFFIRNTM

-299 YKGITVVERKE
+299 FINENSIGTIFYPVEDSISKSKIKSLISIANKSKIPVLFSRSTYPYKTIGLLINDNFDENSSNSIAFDLSSTMSAKLVGVIINQPTFLQSEGEQKVSDTVQKLQDLALSHEVQLDFE
-310 NDKGKSYGEGWHT
+310 NFEGNEAKIFT
-323 DSSYLE
+323 DQTSSYDLSII
-329 KTPKYTCLM
+329 
-338 GKIVKKDQ
+338 GSNS
-346 GQTLF
+346 
-351 ASQLASYEALDQET
+351 SQSWQDRKVIEFVSTNSY
-365 KDKIQ
+365 
-370 NLVGIFSS
+370 SS
-378 AGPISVTRLEREAER
+378 L
-393 GTGKSKDFVAEH
+393 
-405 QIVKKVGTRKTLY
+405 LY
-418 LSPGH
+418 IP
-423 TIAIK
+423 
-428 NLPEKESKDLLK
+428 
-440 YLFNHQTKKEFQ
+440 
-452 NSFFWEKN
+452 
-460 TIVIW
+460 
-465 DNHSVIHSAT
+465 
-475 PFQGRRMMHRII
+475 R
-487 LDA
+487 